1 MALALAS
8 SVVSA
13 WDMGDTGGLATT
25 LLWLDMGCRGSTAP
39 TSTTRGTAPSV
50 WVSACAPPTIT
61 RITRII
67 RIIRTIRPDTTDTGG
82 YGHAGYGYGYGG
94 VYANGELRLKVK
106 PRHAQVFVDGYF
118 VGNVDSFDGVF
129 QSLRLEEG
137 TYQIEILAPGYEPL
151 ILDVRILPGEKIVYE
166 GVLVPLP

>member
-1 MALALAS
+1 M
-8 SVVSA
+8 
-13 WDMGDTGGLATT
+13 
-25 LLWLDMGCRGSTAP
+25 
-39 TSTTRGTAPSV
+39 
-50 WVSACAPPTIT
+50 
-61 RITRII
+61 
-67 RIIRTIRPDTTDTGG
+67 
-82 YGHAGYGYGYGG
+82 
-94 VYANGELRLKVK
+94 KVK